1 VSRQVGDERQAAA
14 SHRQTG
20 SRRVSNRTA
29 KSYTIGEP
37 EEKMRQQL
45 LGKVSETGARTTLLV
60 AVLLALGGCQSP
72 PPKISGDLKVWHKVT
87 ADFEGPE
94 TAEDA
99 TPNPFRDY
107 RLNVTFTHAES
118 GTAYT
123 VPGFFAAD
131 GNAAETA
138 AKQGARWRAHFTADR
153 EGQWTVTASFRSG
166 PDVAMSL
173 DPAAGEAAGFD
184 GATGTFQVGP
194 SDKSGRD
201 FRAKGMLRYNGE
213 HHLRHAGNNEYFL
226 KGGADSPENFLA
238 YFEFDDTSDTG
249 ARFNEGENKEGEFV
263 HHYAAHEQDWQNGD
277 PLWQQTKG
285 KNIIGALNY
294 LAAKG
299 MNSVYFL
306 TYNIDGGDGKDVWM
320 WSSPDVRDRYD
331 CSKLDQWEIVFSHM
345 DRLGLMLHVITQ
357 ETENDS
363 KLGGSAG
370 LNPERML
377 YYRELVAR
385 FGHHLAVVWNQ
396 GEENNS
402 SDADRKAIARYI
414 RELDPY
420 DHPIAVHTHNN
431 QTPEFYDGLL
441 GDPNFEASSI
451 QGRMENYNNDAIVMR
466 QRTADAGRKWAI
478 FGDEQST
485 ADVGVMPDGDDPG
498 HDIPRIQA
506 LWGNLI
512 GGGSGVE
519 WYFGYKHA
527 HMDLNCEDWRS
538 RDLMWDQTRYALE
551 FLRTHLPFWEMAPDN
566 SLASGVKDAR
576 VLAKPGEAYA
586 VQLPSGGGVRLN
598 LAEGEYRVGWYN
610 PRAGGEL
617 QQGSVTAVQ
626 GPGVK
631 ALGKPPSEPRKDWVV
646 LVKKN

>member
-1 VSRQVGDERQAAA
+1 MRSELVGTLPTRCA
-14 SHRQTG
+14 
-20 SRRVSNRTA
+20 
-29 KSYTIGEP
+29 
-37 EEKMRQQL
+37 
-45 LGKVSETGARTTLLV
+45 TTVPCAIALLV
-60 AVLLALGGCQSP
+60 TLAGCQSP
-72 PPKISGDLKVWHKVT
+72 PPTVSGDLKVWHKVT
-87 ADFEGPE
+87 VTFDGPE
-94 TAEDA
+94 TSEDA

-107 RLNVTFTHAES
+107 RLNVSFTHPES
-118 GTAYT
+118 GTSYT

-138 AKQGARWRAHFTADR
+138 AKAGTKWRAHFTPDL
-153 EGQWTVTASFRSG
+153 EGLWNFSASFRSG
-166 PDVAMSL
+166 ADIATSL
-173 DPAAGEAAGFD
+173 DPAAGEAAEFD
-184 GATGTFQVGP
+184 GATGSFQVGP
-194 SDKSGRD
+194 SDASGRD
-201 FRAKGMLRYNGE
+201 FRAKGILRYTGE

-285 KNIIGALNY
+285 KGIIGALNY
-294 LAAKG
+294 LAGKG

-320 WSSPDVRDRYD
+320 WTSPEVRDRYD
-331 CSKLDQWEIVFSHM
+331 CSKLEQWEVVFSRM
-345 DRLGLMLHVITQ
+345 DQLGLMLHVITQ

-385 FGHHLAVVWNQ
+385 FGHHPAVIWNE
-396 GEENNS
+396 GEENNT
-402 SDADRKAIARYI
+402 SDADRKEIARYI

-420 DHPIAVHTHNN
+420 DHPITVHTHNN
-431 QTPEFYDGLL
+431 RTPEFYDGLL

-478 FGDEQST
+478 FGDEQAS
-485 ADVGVMPDGDDPG
+485 ADVGVMPDSDDPD

-538 RDLMWDQTRYALE
+538 RDRMWDQTRHALE
-551 FLRTHLPFWEMAPDN
+551 FFRAHLPFWEMAPDN
-566 SLASGVKDAR
+566 SLGSGAKDAR
-576 VLAKPGEAYA
+576 VLAKPGDVYA
-586 VQLPSGGGVRLN
+586 VQLPTGGGVRLN
-598 LAEGEYRVGWYN
+598 LGEGDYSVRWYD

-617 QQGSVTAVQ
+617 QEGSVTNVQ

-631 ALGKPPSEPRKDWVV
+631 PLGNPPAEPRKDWVV

>member
-1 VSRQVGDERQAAA
+1 MRGKLLEMTCDVRLKAGFCTAA
-14 SHRQTG
+14 
-20 SRRVSNRTA
+20 
-29 KSYTIGEP
+29 
-37 EEKMRQQL
+37 L
-45 LGKVSETGARTTLLV
+45 
-60 AVLLALGGCQSP
+60 LLALAGCQSP
-72 PPKISGDLKVWHKVT
+72 PAVSGDLQVWHKVT
-87 ADFEGPE
+87 VTFEGPE
-94 TAEDA
+94 TNEDA

-123 VPGFFAAD
+123 VPGYFAAD
-131 GNAAETA
+131 GNAAETSTN
-138 AKQGARWRAHFTADR
+138 QGNKWRAHFAPDR
-153 EGQWTVTASFRSG
+153 EGQWHITTSFRSG
-166 PDVAMSL
+166 ADVALSP
-173 DPAAGEAAGFD
+173 DPQAGESAEFD
-184 GATGTFQVGP
+184 GAEGSFQVGP
-194 SDKSGRD
+194 SDKSARD
-201 FRAKGMLRYNGE
+201 FRGKGMLRYAGE
-213 HHLRHAGNNEYFL
+213 HYLRHAGNNEYFL

-238 YFEFDDTSDTG
+238 YFEFDNTADTG

-263 HHYAAHEQDWQNGD
+263 HHYAPHEQDWQAGD
-277 PLWQQTKG
+277 PVWQQAKG
-285 KNIIGALNY
+285 KGIIGALNY
-294 LAAKG
+294 LAGKG

-306 TYNIDGGDGKDVWM
+306 TYNIDGGDGKDTWL
-320 WSSPDVRDRYD
+320 WTTPDVRDRFD
-331 CSKLDQWEIVFSHM
+331 CSKLEQWEIVFSHM
-345 DRLGLMLHVITQ
+345 DRLGIMLHVITQ

-396 GEENNS
+396 GEENNT
-402 SDADRKAIARYI
+402 SDSDRKEIARYI

-420 DHPIAVHTHNN
+420 DHPITVHTHNN
-431 QTPEFYDGLL
+431 RTPEFYDGLL
-441 GDPNFEASSI
+441 GDANFEASSI

-466 QRTADAGRKWAI
+466 QRTADAGRKWVI
-478 FGDEQST
+478 FGDEQSS
-485 ADVGVMPDGDDPG
+485 AQVGVMPDADDPG

-519 WYFGYKHA
+519 WYFGYNYA

-538 RDLMWDQTRYALE
+538 RDIMWDQTRHGLE
-551 FLRTHLPFWEMAPDN
+551 FFQAHLPFWEMSPDN

-576 VLAKPGEAYA
+576 VLAKPGEVYA
-586 VQLPSGGGVRLN
+586 VQLPSGGAARLD
-598 LAEGEYRVGWYN
+598 LGEGEYSVRWYD

-617 QQGSVTAVQ
+617 QEGSVTSVQ

-631 ALGKPPSEPRKDWVV
+631 PLGNPPSEPRKDWVV

>member
-1 VSRQVGDERQAAA
+1 
-14 SHRQTG
+14 
-20 SRRVSNRTA
+20 
-29 KSYTIGEP
+29 
-37 EEKMRQQL
+37 MRNEL
-45 LGKVSETGARTTLLV
+45 LGTTPGKRAKTKLYAV
-60 AVLLALGGCQSP
+60 ALLLALAGCQSKP
-72 PPKISGDLKVWHKVT
+72 TVSGDLKVWHKVT
-87 ADFEGPE
+87 VTFDGPK
-94 TAEDA
+94 TSEDA

-107 RLNVTFTHAES
+107 RLNVTFHHAES
-118 GTAYT
+118 GASHT

-131 GNAAETA
+131 GDAAETS
-138 AKQGARWRAHFTADR
+138 AKTGNKWRAHFSPDQA
-153 EGQWTVTASFRSG
+153 GLWTVSASFRKG
-166 PDVAMSL
+166 ADLAMSL
-173 DPAAGEAAGFD
+173 DPAAGEPAGFD
-184 GATGTFQVGP
+184 GASGSFEAGP

-201 FRAKGMLRYNGE
+201 FRAKGMLRYTRE
-213 HHLRHAGNNEYFL
+213 HHLRHAANNEYFL

-249 ARFNEGENKEGEFV
+249 VRFNEGENKDGEFV

-277 PLWQQTKG
+277 PVWQQTKG
-285 KNIIGALNY
+285 KGIVGALNY
-294 LAAKG
+294 LAGKG

-320 WSSPDVRDRYD
+320 WTSPDLRDRYD

-345 DRLGLMLHVITQ
+345 DRLGMMLHVITQ

-385 FGHHLAVVWNQ
+385 FGHHPAVVWNQ
-396 GEENNS
+396 GEENNT
-402 SDADRKAIARYI
+402 SDADRKEIARYI

-420 DHPIAVHTHNN
+420 DHPITVHTHNN
-431 QTPEFYDGLL
+431 KTPESYDGLL
-441 GDPNFEASSI
+441 DDPNFEASSI
-451 QGRMENYNNDAIVMR
+451 QGNMENYNTDAIVMR

-478 FGDEQST
+478 FGDEQSS
-485 ADVGVMPDGDDPG
+485 ADVGVMPDSDDPD
-498 HDIPRIQA
+498 HDIPRMQA

-538 RDLMWDQTRYALE
+538 RDRMWDQTRYALE
-551 FLRTHLPFWEMAPDN
+551 FFRGHLPFWEMAPDN
-566 SLASGVKDAR
+566 SLASGAKDAR
-576 VLAKPGEAYA
+576 VLAKPGEVYA
-586 VQLPSGGGVRLN
+586 VQLPSGGGVRLS
-598 LAEGEYRVGWYN
+598 LAEGEYNVRWYN

-617 QQGSVTAVQ
+617 LEGSVTSVQ

-631 ALGKPPSEPRKDWVV
+631 PLGNPPAEPRKDWVV
-646 LVKKN
+646 LVKKT